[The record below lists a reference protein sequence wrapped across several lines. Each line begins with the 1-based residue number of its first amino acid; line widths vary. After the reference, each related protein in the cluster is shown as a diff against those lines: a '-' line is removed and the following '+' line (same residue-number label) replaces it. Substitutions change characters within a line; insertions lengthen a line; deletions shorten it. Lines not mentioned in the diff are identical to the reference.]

1 VSNYYTIFKLIR
13 SEVGRDVREW
23 RPHLEMR
30 ERGMGTRKYAGH
42 RMREAQRLCVVG
54 CEHLWTGACSHGG
67 MQFRIRGFLRIV
79 LAPLHATT
87 GRKIGRVEQSP

>member
-1 VSNYYTIFKLIR
+1 
-13 SEVGRDVREW
+13 
-23 RPHLEMR
+23 MR

-54 CEHLWTGACSHGG
+54 CEHRWTGACSHGG

-79 LAPLHATT
+79 LALLHATT